1 MRSAPDAL
9 RRQPNVLARATGL
22 AATALTA
29 AVLLA
34 WSGPATAAGWD
45 QATAEA
51 TLWQLLNGT
60 RANNGLNVLIQHGTL
75 VGIAR
80 WRSQDMIQRDYF
92 SHTILGTG
100 YQVYHWY
107 DLNGLSYTLGGENI
121 AWNNGYSDADSPVAA
136 HNGFM
141 GSAGH
146 RANILGASWTHGGVG
161 AWAADSVMFL
171 GALRNPRV
179 YTELF
184 MAAAGSA
191 PPPSGGGGGG
201 GGGGS
206 TGGGGWT
213 GGGGGVAYQPVP
225 AATLP
230 PRVVPAP
237 VRPTSAEPVDGT
249 GRLVHA
255 ADFSLPTRAWAGVD
269 TRGAPRQAPTF
280 ASLRVEAPAAVERG
294 VFETV
299 LGALMG
305 FLLG

>member
-1 MRSAPDAL
+1 M
-9 RRQPNVLARATGL
+9 GL
-22 AATALTA
+22 AATALMA

-34 WSGPATAAGWD
+34 GSGPATAAGWD
-45 QATAEA
+45 QASAEA

-60 RANNGLNVLIQHGTL
+60 RANNGLNVLVQHGTL

-80 WRSQDMIQRDYF
+80 WRSQDMIERNYF
-92 SHTILGTG
+92 SHDVLGTG

-107 DLNGLSYTLGGENI
+107 DLNGLSWSMGGENI

-141 GSAGH
+141 GSPGH
-146 RANILGASWTHGGVG
+146 RANILGSWTHGGVG
-161 AWAADSVMFL
+161 AWAADNVQFL
-171 GALRNPRV
+171 GALRSPRV

-184 MAAAGSA
+184 MVAAGSA

-201 GGGGS
+201 G
-206 TGGGGWT
+206 TGGGGGGT
-213 GGGGGVAYQPVP
+213 GGGGGGGGVAYQPAP
-225 AATLP
+225 APTLP

-237 VRPTSAEPVDGT
+237 ARPTSAEPLDGS
-249 GRLVHA
+249 GQLVHA
-255 ADFSLPTRAWAGVD
+255 AGLSLPARAWAGVD
-269 TRGAPRQAPTF
+269 SRGAPLQSPTF
-280 ASLRVEAPAAVERG
+280 TSLRVEAPSAVDRG

>member
-1 MRSAPDAL
+1 MRSAPGAL
-9 RRQPNVLARATGL
+9 RRRPNVLARATGL
-22 AATALTA
+22 AATTLMA

-80 WRSQDMIQRDYF
+80 WRSQDMIQRNYF
-92 SHTILGTG
+92 DHTILGTG

-107 DLNGLSYTLGGENI
+107 DLNGLAYSLGGENI

-141 GSAGH
+141 SSPGH

-161 AWAADSVMFL
+161 AWAADGVQFL

-184 MAAAGSA
+184 MTAAGSA

-201 GGGGS
+201 GGGS

-213 GGGGGVAYQPVP
+213 GGGGGGVAYQPVP

-237 VRPTSAEPVDGT
+237 VLPTSAEPVDGT
-249 GRLVHA
+249 GQLVHA
-255 ADFSLPTRAWAGVD
+255 AGFSLPTRAWAGVD
-269 TRGAPRQAPTF
+269 TRGAPLQAPTF

>member
-1 MRSAPDAL
+1 MRSAPGAL
-9 RRQPNVLARATGL
+9 RRQPNVLARAAGL
-22 AATALTA
+22 AATALMA
-29 AVLLA
+29 AVLMA

-80 WRSQDMIQRDYF
+80 WRSQDMIERNYF
-92 SHTILGTG
+92 DHTILGTG
-100 YQVYHWY
+100 YQVYHWF

-121 AWNNGYSDADSPVAA
+121 AWNNGYSDADSPIAA

-141 GSAGH
+141 GSPGH
-146 RANILGASWTHGGVG
+146 RANILGTSWTHGGVG
-161 AWAADSVMFL
+161 AWAADNVQFL
-171 GALRNPRV
+171 GALRSPRV

-184 MAAAGSA
+184 MAAAGYT
-191 PPPSGGGGGG
+191 PPPSGGGAGGG
-201 GGGGS
+201 G
-206 TGGGGWT
+206 GGGGWT

-237 VRPTSAEPVDGT
+237 VHPTSAEPVDGT

-255 ADFSLPTRAWAGVD
+255 ASFSLPTRAWEGVD
-269 TRGAPRQAPTF
+269 SRGAPAQPAVFT
-280 ASLRVEAPAAVERG
+280 SLRVEAPAAVDRG